1 LRLGVFASD
10 FGFDMSLSVYFAGE
24 LFNAKHLSGNAGLA
38 AAIDRRSSG
47 RLACVLPQTL
57 ESREEGAHFIRDE
70 DLEHLISSDVA
81 IFNFDGSE
89 IDSGTVVEFMVAKFA
104 DIPALLLR
112 TDFRRGGDQGQDPWN
127 LMLSFYPRTK
137 TCCLDSMALYKT
149 ALAQGLD
156 PSGAADWMLDQ
167 IASQVVPELEAL
179 AQTKPILPSE
189 LANSVHDWL
198 VRFPGFRSPE
208 SMTRIRQV
216 LARKSA

>member
-1 LRLGVFASD
+1 
-10 FGFDMSLSVYFAGE
+10 MSLSVYFAGE
-24 LFNAKHLSGNAGLA
+24 LFNAKHLLGNAGLA
-38 AAIDRRSSG
+38 VAIQRRSSG
-47 RLACVLPQTL
+47 QFVCLLPQTM

-70 DLEHLISSDVA
+70 DLESLIRSDIA

-137 TCCLDSMALYKT
+137 TRCLDSMALYKT

-156 PSGAADWMLDQ
+156 PSGAADCMLNQ
-167 IASQVVPELEAL
+167 IAAEVVKELEQL
-179 AQTKPILPSE
+179 AQLKPILPSE
-189 LANSVHDWL
+189 LTNSVHDWL
-198 VRFPGFRSPE
+198 VQFPGFRSPE
-208 SMTRIRQV
+208 SITRIRQA
-216 LARKSA
+216 LARKSP

>member
-1 LRLGVFASD
+1 
-10 FGFDMSLSVYFAGE
+10 MSLSVYFAGE

-38 AAIDRRSSG
+38 AAIERRSSG
-47 RLACVLPQTL
+47 KFACLLPQTL
-57 ESREEGAHFIRDE
+57 ETREKGAHFIRDE
-70 DLEHLISSDVA
+70 DLEHLICSDIA

-89 IDSGTVVEFMVAKFA
+89 IDSGTVVEFIVAKFA

-149 ALAQGLD
+149 ALVQGLD
-156 PSGAADWMLDQ
+156 PVAAGDWMLNQ
-167 IASQVVPELEAL
+167 IAVQVVPELEAL
-179 AQTKPILPSE
+179 AQTKPVLPSE
-189 LANSVHDWL
+189 LTNSIHDWL

-208 SMTRIRQV
+208 SMTRIQQA
-216 LARKSA
+216 LTRKSS

>member
-1 LRLGVFASD
+1 
-10 FGFDMSLSVYFAGE
+10 MSLSVYFAGE

-38 AAIDRRSSG
+38 AAIQRKSG
-47 RLACVLPQTL
+47 GQINCVLPQTL

-70 DLEHLISSDVA
+70 DLEHLISSDLA
-81 IFNFDGSE
+81 LFNFDGSE
-89 IDSGTVVEFMVAKFA
+89 IDSGTVVELMVAKFA

-127 LMLSFYPRTK
+127 LMLSFYPRTE

-149 ALAQGLD
+149 ALAEGLD
-156 PSGAADWMLDQ
+156 PVGAGDWMLNQ
-167 IASQVVPELEAL
+167 IAAQVVPELEAL
-179 AQTKPILPSE
+179 AQTKPILPPD

-198 VRFPGFRSPE
+198 VQFPGFRSPE

-216 LARKSA
+216 LANKFSGK

>member
-1 LRLGVFASD
+1 
-10 FGFDMSLSVYFAGE
+10 MTLSVYFAGE
-24 LFNAKHLSGNAGLA
+24 LFNAKHLAGNAGLA
-38 AAIDRRSSG
+38 AAIHRRSSG
-47 RLACVLPQTL
+47 QLVCVLPQTL

-70 DLEHLISSDVA
+70 DLEHLISSDMA
-81 IFNFDGSE
+81 IFNFDGPE

-104 DIPALLLR
+104 DTPALLLR

-149 ALAQGLD
+149 ALSQGLD

-189 LANSVHDWL
+189 LTNSVHDWL
-198 VRFPGFRSPE
+198 VQFPGFRSPE

-216 LARKSA
+216 LARKSS

>member
-1 LRLGVFASD
+1 
-10 FGFDMSLSVYFAGE
+10 MSLSVYFAGE
-24 LFNAKHLSGNAGLA
+24 LFNAKHLAGNAGLA
-38 AAIDRRSSG
+38 AAIQRRSNG
-47 RLACVLPQTL
+47 QFVCVLPQTM

-70 DLEHLISSDVA
+70 DLEHLIRSDIA

-149 ALAQGLD
+149 ALAKGLD
-156 PSGAADWMLDQ
+156 PSNAADSMLDQ
-167 IASQVVPELEAL
+167 IAAEVVKELEQL
-179 AQTKPILPSE
+179 AQSEPMLPSE
-189 LANSVHDWL
+189 LTNSVHDWL
-198 VRFPGFRSPE
+198 VQFPGFRSPE
-208 SMTRIRQV
+208 SIARIRQA
-216 LARKSA
+216 LARKSS

>member
-1 LRLGVFASD
+1 
-10 FGFDMSLSVYFAGE
+10 MSLSVYFAGE

-38 AAIDRRSSG
+38 AAIQYECGG
-47 RLACVLPQTL
+47 RLNCVLPQTL

-70 DLEHLISSDVA
+70 DLEHLISSDIA
-81 IFNFDGSE
+81 LFNFDGSE

-127 LMLSFYPRTK
+127 LMLSFYPRTE

-156 PSGAADWMLDQ
+156 PVGAADSMLDQ
-167 IASQVVPELEAL
+167 IAALVVPKLEAL
-179 AQTKPILPSE
+179 AQTKPILPPD
-189 LANSVHDWL
+189 LASPVHDWL
-198 VRFPGFRSPE
+198 VRFPGFRSLE
-208 SMTRIRQV
+208 SATRIRQA
-216 LARKSA
+216 LNRKSS

>member
-1 LRLGVFASD
+1 
-10 FGFDMSLSVYFAGE
+10 MSLSVYFAGE
-24 LFNAKHLSGNAGLA
+24 LFNAKHLTGNAGLA
-38 AAIDRRSSG
+38 GAIQRRSKG
-47 RLACVLPQTL
+47 QFVCVLPQTM

-70 DLEHLISSDVA
+70 DLEHLICSDIA

-89 IDSGTVVEFMVAKFA
+89 IDSGTVVEFMVSKFA

-156 PSGAADWMLDQ
+156 PSGAADWMLNE
-167 IASQVVPELEAL
+167 IAAEVVKELEQL
-179 AQTKPILPSE
+179 AQSKPILPTQ
-189 LANSVHDWL
+189 LTNSIHDWL
-198 VRFPGFRSPE
+198 VQFPGFRSPE
-208 SMTRIRQV
+208 SITRIRQA
-216 LARKSA
+216 LARKPS

>member
-1 LRLGVFASD
+1 
-10 FGFDMSLSVYFAGE
+10 MSLSVYFAGE
-24 LFNAKHLSGNAGLA
+24 LFNAKHLAGNAGLA
-38 AAIDRRSSG
+38 AAIERRSNG
-47 RLACVLPQTL
+47 QFVCVLPQTL

-70 DLEHLISSDVA
+70 DLEHLISSDIA

-156 PSGAADWMLDQ
+156 PAAAADRMLDQ
-167 IASQVVPELEAL
+167 IAAQATNELEEL
-179 AQTKPILPSE
+179 AQLKPILPSR

-198 VRFPGFRSPE
+198 VLFPGFRSPD
-208 SMTRIRQV
+208 SITRIQQA
-216 LARKSA
+216 LALKSS

>member
-1 LRLGVFASD
+1 
-10 FGFDMSLSVYFAGE
+10 MSLSVYFAGE

-38 AAIDRRSSG
+38 AAIQRRSSG
-47 RLACVLPQTL
+47 KFVCVLPQTM

-70 DLEHLISSDVA
+70 DLEQLICSDIA

-156 PSGAADWMLDQ
+156 PAGAADWMLNQ
-167 IASQVVPELEAL
+167 IAAQVVKQLEEL
-179 AQTKPILPSE
+179 AQLKPILPSE
-189 LANSVHDWL
+189 LTNSVHDWL
-198 VRFPGFRSPE
+198 VQFPGFRSQG
-208 SMTRIRQV
+208 SITRIRQA
-216 LARKSA
+216 LARKPS

>member
-1 LRLGVFASD
+1 
-10 FGFDMSLSVYFAGE
+10 MSLSVYFAGE

-38 AAIDRRSSG
+38 AAIQQKSGG
-47 RLACVLPQTL
+47 RLNCVLPQTL

-70 DLEHLISSDVA
+70 DLEHLISSDIA
-81 IFNFDGSE
+81 LFNFDGSE

-127 LMLSFYPRTK
+127 LMLSFYPRTE

-156 PSGAADWMLDQ
+156 PVGAAASMLDQ
-167 IASQVVPELEAL
+167 IAALVVPKLEAL
-179 AQTKPILPSE
+179 AQTKPSLPPN
-189 LANSVHDWL
+189 LASPVHDWL

-208 SMTRIRQV
+208 SITRIRQA
-216 LARKSA
+216 LTRKSS

>member
-1 LRLGVFASD
+1 
-10 FGFDMSLSVYFAGE
+10 MSLSVYFAGE

-38 AAIDRRSSG
+38 AAIQHKSGG
-47 RLACVLPQTL
+47 RLNCVLPQTL

-70 DLEHLISSDVA
+70 DLEHLISSDIA
-81 IFNFDGSE
+81 LFNFDGSE

-104 DIPALLLR
+104 DIPSLLLR

-127 LMLSFYPRTK
+127 LMLSFYPRTE

-156 PSGAADWMLDQ
+156 PLGAVDSMLDQ
-167 IASQVVPELEAL
+167 IAALAVPKLEAL
-179 AQTKPILPSE
+179 AQTKPALPPD
-189 LANSVHDWL
+189 LASPIHDWL

-208 SMTRIRQV
+208 SVTRIRQA
-216 LARKSA
+216 LTRKSS

>member
-1 LRLGVFASD
+1 
-10 FGFDMSLSVYFAGE
+10 MSLSVYFAGE

-38 AAIDRRSSG
+38 AAIQRRSSG
-47 RLACVLPQTL
+47 QFVCVLPQTM

-70 DLEHLISSDVA
+70 DLEHLICSDIA

-112 TDFRRGGDQGQDPWN
+112 TDFRRGGDQGHDPWN

-137 TCCLDSMALYKT
+137 TCSIDSMALYKT
-149 ALAQGLD
+149 ALSQGLD
-156 PSGAADWMLDQ
+156 PSGSADWMLNQ
-167 IASQVVPELEAL
+167 IAAQVVQDLEELARL
-179 AQTKPILPSE
+179 KPILPSE

-198 VRFPGFRSPE
+198 VQFPGFRSPE
-208 SMTRIRQV
+208 SITRIRQG
-216 LARKSA
+216 LARKSS

>member
-1 LRLGVFASD
+1 
-10 FGFDMSLSVYFAGE
+10 MSLSVYFAGE

-38 AAIDRRSSG
+38 AAIQHKSGG
-47 RLACVLPQTL
+47 RLNCVLPQTL

-70 DLEHLISSDVA
+70 DLEHLISADIA
-81 IFNFDGSE
+81 LFNFDGSE

-127 LMLSFYPRTK
+127 LMLSFYPRTE

-149 ALAQGLD
+149 ALAQGLN
-156 PSGAADWMLDQ
+156 PVGAVDSMLDQ
-167 IASQVVPELEAL
+167 IAALVVPKLETL
-179 AQTKPILPSE
+179 AQTKPILSPD
-189 LANSVHDWL
+189 LASPVHDWL

-208 SMTRIRQV
+208 SMTRIRQA
-216 LARKSA
+216 LTRKSS

>member
-1 LRLGVFASD
+1 
-10 FGFDMSLSVYFAGE
+10 MSLSVYFAGE

-38 AAIDRRSSG
+38 AAIQHKSG
-47 RLACVLPQTL
+47 RRLNCVLPQTL

-70 DLEHLISSDVA
+70 DLEHLISADIA
-81 IFNFDGSE
+81 LFNFDGSE
-89 IDSGTVVEFMVAKFA
+89 IDSGTVVEFTVAKFA

-127 LMLSFYPRTK
+127 LMLSFYPRTE

-156 PSGAADWMLDQ
+156 PLGAVDSMLDQ
-167 IASQVVPELEAL
+167 IAALVVPKLEAL
-179 AQTKPILPSE
+179 AQTKPILPPD
-189 LANSVHDWL
+189 LASPVHDWL

-208 SMTRIRQV
+208 SVTRIRQA
-216 LARKSA
+216 LTRKSS